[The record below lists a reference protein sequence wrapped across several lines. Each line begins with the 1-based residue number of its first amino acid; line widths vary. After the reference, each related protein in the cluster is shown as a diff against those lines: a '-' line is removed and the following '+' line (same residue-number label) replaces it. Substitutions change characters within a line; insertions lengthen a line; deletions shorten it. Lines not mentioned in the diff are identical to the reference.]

1 MAGAKGCN
9 DDCAAFIIF
18 IVNSLLLIGTLASLA
33 FIIYI
38 WVMQGDLVKGGQEAL
53 SVYVPEVI
61 LIAAIIIFVI
71 ILAVALLGII
81 TTARQMKQNEEKEK
95 KAKQHYTP
103 EGEQR
108 KRGGKQKGCCWNW
121 GLSFYVFL
129 CVLGFLLLLAVGI
142 VAGAYSDKMSE
153 FSTLDNVRGQGE
165 DWLSMLEDKLETEVL
180 SLADK
185 FPKTWNQ
192 TQAVAGCC
200 GWSVIEATT
209 VAAATDAAAAGT
221 TTLAAATGDA
231 AATDAATTGA
241 AATDAAATDAAATSG
256 AATTGAATTADDVL
270 DGGRRVLSDA
280 SSVTAFTNSKCCQ
293 NANVVTSVDII
304 GKIQFDYNG
313 CRKDDADQVYTCQG
327 VIASYIQSNLVK
339 IAIISI
345 VLAIAQLT
353 LAVSGCVVRY
363 PETARKCCP
372 FGKKK
377 EGSNSHVEPET
388 EITEITTPTGI

>member
-18 IVNSLLLIGTLASLA
+18 IVNSLLVIGTLASLA

-95 KAKQHYTP
+95 KAKKHYTP
-103 EGEQR
+103 EGEQT

-129 CVLGFLLLLAVGI
+129 CVLGFLLLLAVSI

-231 AATDAATTGA
+231 AAATDAATTGA
-241 AATDAAATDAAATSG
+241 VATDAATS
-256 AATTGAATTADDVL
+256 ADDVL

-388 EITEITTPTGI
+388 EITEITTPGGI